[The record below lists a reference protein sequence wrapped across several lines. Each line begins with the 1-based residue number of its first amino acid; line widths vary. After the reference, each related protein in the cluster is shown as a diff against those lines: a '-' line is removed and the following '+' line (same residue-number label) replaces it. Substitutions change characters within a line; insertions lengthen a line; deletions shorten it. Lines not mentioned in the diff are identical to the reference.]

1 MGIDAKYRVDF
12 SGYRKDLTAEAKGH
26 LLSQFHDA
34 PVINQVL
41 AAYVKQYQ
49 ELHDAMVDLMEAR
62 TLYGARGVFQD
73 GLGRIVGRNRSLY
86 SSTGPTATANDD
98 QYQELLLNK
107 VFKNMSKFGSVPEL
121 KKYIFDAFGV
131 ACQIV
136 RTGPMNVIV
145 YVPVGTSDFVIDR
158 LSHATTLPT
167 WDDGFE
173 VPYPAT
179 LDVTVE
185 VMDPSLF
192 YIDINAILNTAV
204 LA

>member
-12 SGYRKDLTAEAKGH
+12 SGYRKDLDAEAKSR
-26 LLSQFHDA
+26 LLSQFRDA

-41 AAYVKQYQ
+41 AAYVARYQ
-49 ELHDAMVDLMEAR
+49 ELHDAIVDLMEAR
-62 TLYGARGVFQD
+62 TLYGARGAFQD
-73 GLGRIVGRNRSLY
+73 GLGRIVGRNRSMY
-86 SSTGPTATANDD
+86 SSTDPTATANDD

-121 KKYIFDAFGV
+121 KKYILDAFGTNCYI
-131 ACQIV
+131 A
-136 RTGPMNVIV
+136 RTGPMSVTI
-145 YVPVGTSDFVIDR
+145 YVPSGTSDFVIDQ

-167 WDDGFE
+167 WDEAFE